1 MNKVIIS
8 ELAAYLPESVVTNEE
23 LVEIYPTIE
32 LKPGLVIQNTPQ
44 EILKRCGIIERR
56 SVRGKMNSSDMAV
69 EAIKNLSVKANID
82 LNQVDAIIV
91 ATCLPDNYFPS
102 TAAVVLHKLGLRNC
116 TGWDVNAACSGFTY
130 AMDLA
135 KSKLREPGSR
145 MRKIIVVSSDV
156 VSKALDKYNYKT
168 GILFGDAAVAA
179 LVEMDTPNLSGFR
192 VLDTT
197 NKVVIDHVGDVYL
210 PTPFGLL
217 EGANWN
223 DDKQPFKLDGEEVYK
238 NGVKFTCE
246 FIKEYCDDFQ
256 VSLDDIDYVIP
267 HQANERMI
275 TKLRKKL
282 GLGDRLLSN
291 IKYVGNTVA
300 SSVPL
305 CLNEFK
311 EKGYFT
317 KGDRILL
324 CSFGA
329 GYTLGMVDIEVK

>member
-8 ELAAYLPESVVTNEE
+8 ALSSYLPESIVTNEE
-23 LVEIYPTIE
+23 LVEIYPRIE
-32 LKPGLVIQNTPQ
+32 LKPGLSIQNSPQ

-56 SVRGKMNSSDMAV
+56 SVRGSMNSSDMAV
-69 EAIKNLSVKANID
+69 EAIKNLSIKAKLD
-82 LNQVDAIIV
+82 LSQVDAIIV

-116 TGWDVNAACSGFTY
+116 TGWDINAACSGFTY

-135 KSKLREPGSR
+135 KSKLRELGSR

-156 VSKALDKYNYKT
+156 VSKALDRYNYRT
-168 GILFGDAAVAA
+168 GILFGDASVAA
-179 LVEMDTPNLSGFR
+179 LVEVDNSDISGFQ
-192 VLDTT
+192 VNDTYH
-197 NKVVIDHVGDVYL
+197 KVMIDHIGDVYL
-210 PTPFGLL
+210 ATPFGLP
-217 EGANWN
+217 EGVNWF
-223 DDKQPFKLDGEEVYK
+223 DDKEPFKLDGAGVYVQ
-238 NGVKFTCE
+238 GVKFTCE
-246 FIKEYCDDFQ
+246 FVEQYCREFH
-256 VSLDDIDYVIP
+256 VSMDEVDYFIP

-291 IKYVGNTVA
+291 IQNVGNTVA

-305 CLNEFK
+305 CLHEFN
-311 EKGYFT
+311 EKGIFK
-317 KGDRILL
+317 KGDRIMM

-329 GYTLGMVDIEVK
+329 GYTLCMVDVVVK

>member
-1 MNKVIIS
+1 MNNIIIS
-8 ELAAYLPESVVTNEE
+8 TMASFLPESVVTNEE
-23 LVEIYPTIE
+23 LVSIYPSIE
-32 LKPGLVIQNTPQ
+32 LKPGLIIQNSPQ

-69 EAIKNLSVKANID
+69 EAIKNLSGKAKLD
-82 LNQVDAIIV
+82 LNEVDAIVV

-116 TGWDVNAACSGFTY
+116 TGYDINAACSGFTY

-145 MRKIIVVSSDV
+145 MKKIIVVSADV
-156 VSKALDKYNYKT
+156 VSKALDRYNYRT
-168 GILFGDAAVAA
+168 GILFGDASVAA
-179 LVEMDTPNLSGFR
+179 LVEIDSSDLSGFQ
-192 VLDTT
+192 VINTY
-197 NKVVIDHVGDVYL
+197 NKIMIDHIGDVYL
-210 PTPFGLL
+210 ATPFGLP
-217 EGANWN
+217 EGVNWY
-223 DDKQPFKLDGEEVYK
+223 DDNQPFKLDGAGVYIQ
-238 NGVKFTCE
+238 GVKFTCE
-246 FIKEYCDDFQ
+246 FVEKYCREYQ
-256 VSLDDIDYVIP
+256 VSLDEVDYFIP

-282 GLGDRLLSN
+282 DLGDRLLTN
-291 IKYVGNTVA
+291 IQHVGNTVA

-305 CLNEFK
+305 CLNEFSD
-311 EKGYFT
+311 KGIFK

-329 GYTLGMVDIEVK
+329 GYTLGMVDIVVK